1 MSGDFA
7 VIGLGQFGR
16 SVAQNLVK
24 QGQAVLAID
33 SDPERCQMIET
44 EVDAVFVA
52 DATNTSALAELG
64 LERMSCVIVAM
75 GVRARDTSIMVTALL
90 RQRGIRRIVS
100 RATNELHE
108 RVLLAV
114 GAHEIVNPE
123 QEMGIRL
130 AAHLANPHVLD
141 QFLLDREHA
150 VAEVEAPETFVGR
163 KLHDLDLRQRS
174 KIAVVLIRRG
184 STVLSTIDENETV
197 ESGDVL
203 VVLGT
208 PLAVR
213 QFAAHA

>member
-16 SVAQNLVK
+16 SVAHNLVK

-33 SDPERCQMIET
+33 SNPERCQMIET
-44 EVDAVFVA
+44 DVDAVFVA
-52 DATNTSALAELG
+52 DATNTHALAELG

-163 KLHDLDLRQRS
+163 KLQDLALRQRS
-174 KIAVVLIRRG
+174 KIAVILIRRG
-184 STVLSTIDENETV
+184 GKVISTIDEDEAV

-208 PLAVR
+208 PLAIR

>member
-16 SVAQNLVK
+16 SVALNLVS
-24 QGQAVLAID
+24 QGEAVLAID
-33 SDPERCQMIET
+33 IDPTRAQMVEAQ
-44 EVDAVFVA
+44 VDAVVIA
-52 DATNTSALAELG
+52 DATSEAALAELG
-64 LERMSCVIVAM
+64 LERMSCVVVAM
-75 GVRARDTSIMVTALL
+75 GVRARDTSIMITALL
-90 RQRGIRRIVS
+90 RQRAVRRIVT

-108 RVLLAV
+108 RVLRAV

-123 QEMGIRL
+123 QEMGARL
-130 AAHLANPHVLD
+130 ADHLANPHVLD
-141 QFLLDREHA
+141 QFSLDREHM

-163 KLHDLDLRQRS
+163 KLSDLGLRERS
-174 KIAVVLIRRG
+174 KVAVVLIRRRG
-184 STVLSTIDENETV
+184 VVISTIDENQCV

-213 QFAAHA
+213 QFAAH

>member
-16 SVAQNLVK
+16 SVALNLVT

-33 SDPERCQMIET
+33 VDPERCKLIEA
-44 EVDAVFVA
+44 EVDAVVIA
-52 DATNTSALAELG
+52 DSTNTKALAELG
-64 LERMSCVIVAM
+64 LERMSCVVVAM

-90 RQRGIRRIVS
+90 RQRGVRRIVS

-123 QEMGIRL
+123 QEMGNRL

-141 QFLLDREHA
+141 QFLLTREHA

-163 KLHDLDLRQRS
+163 KLHDLELRQRS

-184 STVLSTIDENETV
+184 GNVISTIDENETV

>member
-16 SVAQNLVK
+16 SVALNLVA
-24 QGQAVLAID
+24 QGEAVLAID
-33 SDPERCQMIET
+33 LDPQRAQMLEAH
-44 EVDAVFVA
+44 VDAVVIA
-52 DATNTSALAELG
+52 DATSEAALAELG
-64 LERMSCVIVAM
+64 LERMSCVVVAM

-90 RQRGIRRIVS
+90 RQRAVRRIVT

-108 RVLLAV
+108 RVLRAV

-123 QEMGIRL
+123 QEMGARL
-130 AAHLANPHVLD
+130 ASHLANPHVID
-141 QFLLDREHA
+141 QFALDREHV

-163 KLHDLDLRQRS
+163 RLSDIGLRERS
-174 KIAVVLIRRG
+174 KIAVVLIRRRG
-184 STVLSTIDENETV
+184 VVISTIDENQCV

-203 VVLGT
+203 VVLGA

>member
-16 SVAQNLVK
+16 SVALNLVQ
-24 QGQAVLAID
+24 QGEAVLAID
-33 SDPERCQMIET
+33 IDPQRAQQVEA
-44 EVDAVFVA
+44 EVDAVVIA
-52 DATNTSALAELG
+52 DATNEAALAELG
-64 LERMSCVIVAM
+64 LERMSCVVVAM
-75 GVRARDTSIMVTALL
+75 GARARDTSIMVTALL
-90 RQRGIRRIVS
+90 RQRAVRRIVT
-100 RATNELHE
+100 RAANELHE
-108 RVLLAV
+108 RVLRAV

-123 QEMGIRL
+123 QEMGGRL

-141 QFLLDREHA
+141 QFTLDREHV

-163 KLHDLDLRQRS
+163 KLSDLGLRERS
-174 KIAVVLIRRG
+174 KIAVVLIRRRNA
-184 STVLSTIDENETV
+184 VISTIDEHEAV

>member
-16 SVAQNLVK
+16 SVALNLVQ
-24 QGQAVLAID
+24 QGEAVLAID
-33 SDPERCQMIET
+33 MEPQRAQMIEA
-44 EVDAVFVA
+44 EVDAVVIA
-52 DATNTSALAELG
+52 DATNEAALAELG
-64 LERMSCVIVAM
+64 LERMSCVVVAM

-90 RQRGIRRIVS
+90 RQRAVRRIVA

-108 RVLLAV
+108 RVLRAV

-123 QEMGIRL
+123 YEMGARL
-130 AAHLANPHVLD
+130 ANHLANPHVLD
-141 QFLLDREHA
+141 QFSLDREHV
-150 VAEVEAPETFVGR
+150 VAEVEAPETFVGH
-163 KLHDLDLRQRS
+163 KLSLLGLRERS
-174 KIAVVLIRRG
+174 KIAVVLIRRRG
-184 STVLSTIDENETV
+184 VVISTIDENEAV

>member
-16 SVAQNLVK
+16 SVALNLVQ
-24 QGQAVLAID
+24 QGEAVLAID
-33 SDPERCQMIET
+33 MDPHRAQLVEA
-44 EVDAVFVA
+44 EVDAVVIA
-52 DATNTSALAELG
+52 DATSEAALADLG
-64 LERMSCVIVAM
+64 LERMSCVVVAM

-90 RQRGIRRIVS
+90 RQRAVRRIVA

-108 RVLLAV
+108 RVLRAV

-123 QEMGIRL
+123 YEMGARV
-130 AAHLANPHVLD
+130 ANHLANPHVLD
-141 QFLLDREHA
+141 QFSLDREHV

-163 KLHDLDLRQRS
+163 KLSDLGLRERS
-174 KIAVVLIRRG
+174 KVAVVLIRRRG
-184 STVLSTIDENETV
+184 VVISTIDENQCV

>member
-16 SVAQNLVK
+16 SVALNLVQ
-24 QGQAVLAID
+24 QGEAVLAID
-33 SDPERCQMIET
+33 MDPQRAQLVEA
-44 EVDAVFVA
+44 EVDAVVVA
-52 DATNTSALAELG
+52 DATSEAALAELG
-64 LERMSCVIVAM
+64 LERMSCVVVAM

-90 RQRGIRRIVS
+90 RQRAVRRIVA

-108 RVLLAV
+108 RVLRAV

-123 QEMGIRL
+123 YEMGARV
-130 AAHLANPHVLD
+130 ANHLANPHVLD
-141 QFLLDREHA
+141 QFSLDREHV

-163 KLHDLDLRQRS
+163 KLSDLGLRERS
-174 KIAVVLIRRG
+174 KVAVVLIRRRG
-184 STVLSTIDENETV
+184 VVISTIDENQCV

>member
-16 SVAQNLVK
+16 SVALNLVS
-24 QGQAVLAID
+24 QGEAVLAID
-33 SDPERCQMIET
+33 IDPTRAQMVEAQ
-44 EVDAVFVA
+44 VDAVVIA
-52 DATNTSALAELG
+52 DATSEAALAELG
-64 LERMSCVIVAM
+64 LERMSCVVVAM
-75 GVRARDTSIMVTALL
+75 GVRARDTSIMITALL
-90 RQRGIRRIVS
+90 RQRAVRRIVT

-108 RVLLAV
+108 RVLRAV

-123 QEMGIRL
+123 QEMGARL
-130 AAHLANPHVLD
+130 ADHLANPHVLD
-141 QFLLDREHA
+141 QFSLDREHM

-163 KLHDLDLRQRS
+163 KLSDLGLRERS
-174 KIAVVLIRRG
+174 KVAVVLIRRRG
-184 STVLSTIDENETV
+184 VVISTIDENQCV

>member
-16 SVAQNLVK
+16 SVALNLVQ
-24 QGQAVLAID
+24 QGEAVLAID
-33 SDPERCQMIET
+33 LDPARAQMVESQ
-44 EVDAVFVA
+44 VDAVVIA
-52 DATNTSALAELG
+52 DATSETALAELG
-64 LERMSCVIVAM
+64 LERMSCVVVAM
-75 GVRARDTSIMVTALL
+75 GARSRDTSIMVTALL
-90 RQRGIRRIVS
+90 RQRAVRRIVT

-108 RVLLAV
+108 RVLRAV

-123 QEMGIRL
+123 QEMGARL
-130 AAHLANPHVLD
+130 ANHLANPHVLD
-141 QFLLDREHA
+141 HFSLDREHM

-163 KLHDLDLRQRS
+163 RISDLGLREHS
-174 KIAVVLIRRG
+174 KVAVVLIRRRG
-184 STVLSTIDENETV
+184 VVISTIDENQSI

>member
-16 SVAQNLVK
+16 SVALNLVQ
-24 QGQAVLAID
+24 QGEAVLAID
-33 SDPERCQMIET
+33 VDPQRAQMVEA
-44 EVDAVFVA
+44 EVDAVVIA
-52 DATNTSALAELG
+52 DATQEAALTELG
-64 LERMSCVIVAM
+64 LERMSCVVVAM

-90 RQRGIRRIVS
+90 RQRAVRRIVA
-100 RATNELHE
+100 RATNDLHE
-108 RVLLAV
+108 RVLRAV

-123 QEMGIRL
+123 YQMGARL
-130 AAHLANPHVLD
+130 AMHLANPHVLD
-141 QFLLDREHA
+141 QFELDREHV

-163 KLHDLDLRQRS
+163 KLSDLGLRERS
-174 KIAVVLIRRG
+174 KVAVVLIRRRG
-184 STVLSTIDENETV
+184 VVISTIDENQCV

>member
-16 SVAQNLVK
+16 SVALNLVR
-24 QGQAVLAID
+24 QGEAVLAID
-33 SDPERCQMIET
+33 LDPQRAQMVEA
-44 EVDAVFVA
+44 EVDAVVIA
-52 DATNTSALAELG
+52 DATQEAALTELG
-64 LERMSCVIVAM
+64 LERMSCVVVAM

-90 RQRGIRRIVS
+90 RQRAVRRIVA
-100 RATNELHE
+100 RATNDLHE
-108 RVLLAV
+108 RVLRAV

-123 QEMGIRL
+123 HEMGARV
-130 AAHLANPHVLD
+130 ARHLANPHVLD
-141 QFLLDREHA
+141 QFELDREHL

-163 KLHDLDLRQRS
+163 KLSELGLRERS
-174 KIAVVLIRRG
+174 KVAVVLIRRRG
-184 STVLSTIDENETV
+184 VVISTIDENQCV

-213 QFAAHA
+213 QFASHA